1 MMQKERHDA
10 NFVSDI
16 CITNS
21 VEPYQPLPRHPDN
34 RDCRMTEVSPLRL
47 HLLRAVYAL
56 IAVAMGAM
64 TWPTIITHSGDWSF
78 NAGVVKCMLGA
89 LTLLGLLGIRYP
101 LKMLPLLFWE
111 IAWKS
116 IWLLAVA
123 LPAWITGSVD
133 ANMAENIF
141 ATGLVVIVYAAI
153 PWRYVIDQFVG
164 GQAERGSIRQ

>member
-1 MMQKERHDA
+1 
-10 NFVSDI
+10 
-16 CITNS
+16 
-21 VEPYQPLPRHPDN
+21 
-34 RDCRMTEVSPLRL
+34 MTEVSPLRL

-89 LTLLGLLGIRYP
+89 LTALCLLGIRYP

-111 IAWKS
+111 MAWKT

-123 LPAWITGSVD
+123 LPNWMVGSID

-141 ATGLVVIVYAAI
+141 ATGLVIIVYAAM
-153 PWRYVIDQFVG
+153 PWRHVIDQYF
-164 GQAERGSIRQ
+164 SIQGDRWSFR